1 MPFISAV
8 VPVYKCNEC
17 LYELC
22 RRLDLALSE
31 IDEEYEIVLIN
42 DASPDNAWD
51 TIKDLAAKDRRVKG
65 VNLSRNF
72 GQHCAITAGLDHA
85 KGDWVVVMDCDL
97 QDQPEE
103 ILRFYKKALEGYDIV
118 LGRREERRD
127 GAIKK
132 LFSLFFYKVLS
143 YLTDTH
149 QDAAIANF
157 GIYHKKVIGTIR
169 SMRENLRYFPVMV
182 QWVGF
187 NTATI
192 NIVHAKR
199 VMGKTSYSFRKL
211 FNMAVDV
218 MIAFSDKPLRLTI
231 KLGIII
237 SSLSFLYA
245 AYIAVRALLGLR
257 GYEGWPTIVVSIWFF
272 SGLIILILGILGLYI
287 GKTFDETKKRPIYI
301 VKDTVND

>member
-1 MPFISAV
+1 MPFISV
-8 VPVYKCNEC
+8 VIPVYKCNEC

-22 RRLDLALSE
+22 RRLALALSE
-31 IDEEYEIVLIN
+31 IDEKYEIVLIN

-51 TIKDLAAKDRRVKG
+51 TIKDLAAKNRRVKG

-85 KGDWVVVMDCDL
+85 KGNWVVVMDCDL
-97 QDQPEE
+97 QDKPEE

-118 LGRREERRD
+118 LGRREGRRD
-127 GAIKK
+127 GTLKK
-132 LFSLFFYKVLS
+132 VSSLLFYKVLS

-149 QDAAIANF
+149 QDASIANF
-157 GIYHKKVIGTIR
+157 GIYHKKVISTIR
-169 SMRENLRYFPVMV
+169 NMRENLRYFPVMV

-192 NIVHAKR
+192 NIVHANR
-199 VMGKTSYSFRKL
+199 EMGKTSYSFRKL
-211 FNMAVDV
+211 FNMALDV

-231 KLGIII
+231 KLGIVI
-237 SSLSFLYA
+237 SSFSFLYA
-245 AYIAVRALLGLR
+245 TYIAVRALFGLR
-257 GYEGWPTIVVSIWFF
+257 GYEGWPTIVVSISFF
-272 SGLIILILGILGLYI
+272 SGLIIFILGILGLYI
-287 GKTFDETKKRPIYI
+287 GKTFDETKKRPIFI